1 MADHAHQEA
10 EGRESANGGFW
21 LQIEG
26 GHHSGPPWER
36 SLFLSTSGNVP
47 NGTILTTL
55 LFAYVGYH
63 TRLLAHHQC
72 RQADCRLVEAHQH
85 VLDLLETA
93 LDQTAHLM
101 AGCDEAPE
109 ADGEDNEAE

>member
-1 MADHAHQEA
+1 MTDHAHQET
-10 EGRESANGGFW
+10 EGRARANGAFW
-21 LQIEG
+21 LQLEG
-26 GHHSGPPWER
+26 DQDAGPPWER
-36 SLFLSTSGNVP
+36 NLVLSTSGNVP

-72 RQADCRLVEAHQH
+72 SHGGCQLVEAHQQ

-93 LDQTAHLM
+93 LDQMAHLL
-101 AGCDEAPE
+101 AGCDEVPE
-109 ADGEDNEAE
+109 AERADHEAE